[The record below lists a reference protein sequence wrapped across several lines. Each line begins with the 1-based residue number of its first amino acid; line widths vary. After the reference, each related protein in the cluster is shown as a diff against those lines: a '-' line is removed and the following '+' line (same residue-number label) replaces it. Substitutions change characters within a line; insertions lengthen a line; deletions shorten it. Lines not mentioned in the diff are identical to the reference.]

1 MRSTLF
7 TPSIETLKSVRK
19 WRDRVF
25 LLKERALA
33 RWQLPDGKRVLFT
46 HWPDIVEPLNR
57 AFAGSRHSIAFG
69 HSPTVKGD
77 HDVVVPFSI
86 AALLEAGEDAEL
98 CRRNP
103 LPIPSRAAIELCDD
117 KAALISL
124 LRRRGFSAH
133 VPADTAAG
141 TSYPYMLKKRQDAFA
156 RNAHRI
162 SGPGDEAAHAAEISS
177 GDYVA
182 QEWITGDTEYSAH
195 LLYWGG
201 RLRRAVTVRFLMD
214 SPLAIRGQDPV
225 LLQRRCRN
233 RHLPFFTAI
242 LREIGFEGLCCVNY
256 KERAGAPLIL
266 EINPRFG
273 FTLAQFFP
281 ALLRSLRWPRP

>member
-1 MRSTLF
+1 MRSSLF
-7 TPSIETLKSVRK
+7 TPSILTLKSIRK
-19 WRDRVF
+19 WRDRAF
-25 LLKERALA
+25 MLKERVIA
-33 RWQLPDGKRVLFT
+33 RWQLPKGKRVLFT
-46 HWPDIVEPLNR
+46 QWPDIVEPMTR

-77 HDVVVPFSI
+77 HDVVVPFSVD
-86 AALLEAGEDAEL
+86 ALLEAGKDAEL

-117 KAALISL
+117 KAALNFF
-124 LRRRGFSAH
+124 LRSRGFAAH
-133 VPADTAAG
+133 VPADIAAG
-141 TSYPYMLKKRQDAFA
+141 STYPYMLKKRHDAFA
-156 RNAHRI
+156 RNAFRI
-162 SGPGDEAAHAAEISS
+162 TGPADEAARATEISS

-182 QEWITGDTEYSAH
+182 QEWIVGETEYSAH
-195 LLYWGG
+195 LLFWGG
-201 RLRRAVTVRFLMD
+201 KIQRAVTVRFLMD

-233 RHLPFFTAI
+233 RHLPLLAAM

-256 KERAGAPLIL
+256 KERAGALIIL

-281 ALLRSLRWPRP
+281 TFLRSLRWPRT